1 MKKKF
6 NPAYIGQRPDIQRLV
21 PFGVSHVLDVGC
33 SNGALGAGIKIKRPK
48 SRVFGI
54 EMSPQMAAQAETKL
68 DKVFVG
74 DASKIILGG
83 QLAGHEFD
91 VIIFA
96 DLLEHL
102 VDPWSVLKVAVQHLK
117 PGGSIITSIPNIR
130 HIDTIFNLVVKGRWP
145 YRNRGIHD
153 RTHLRFF
160 TLKNIREMLHD
171 SGLEIDVMETNYRFW
186 EAGHKYNKY
195 AKKFAIPWVRNFLA
209 FQYLMR
215 ARKVDK

>member
-1 MKKKF
+1 
-6 NPAYIGQRPDIQRLV
+6 
-21 PFGVSHVLDVGC
+21 
-33 SNGALGAGIKIKRPK
+33 
-48 SRVFGI
+48 
-54 EMSPQMAAQAETKL
+54 
-68 DKVFVG
+68 
-74 DASKIILGG
+74 
-83 QLAGHEFD
+83 
-91 VIIFA
+91 
-96 DLLEHL
+96 
-102 VDPWSVLKVAVQHLK
+102 
-117 PGGSIITSIPNIR
+117 
-130 HIDTIFNLVVKGRWP
+130 VVKARWP